1 MYQSKMFAA
10 KLRGPC
16 MDYEKSLEDLE
27 KALLELRE
35 ENKTVPIIVEGN
47 KDIAALRKLD
57 MSGEIIRFNTG
68 MSIPDFCDMIS
79 QKYNSIILLTD
90 WDRKGGYL
98 CSTIKKNLESRVTCN
113 TKYREIF
120 AKRSMIRTLE
130 GLPSWIETLRKKVRL
145 A

>member
-1 MYQSKMFAA
+1 
-10 KLRGPC
+10 

-27 KALLELRE
+27 KALFDLRE

-47 KDIAALRKLD
+47 KDIEALRKLNIT
-57 MSGEIIRFNTG
+57 GEIIRFNVG
-68 MSIPDFCDMIS
+68 LSIPDFCDMIF
-79 QKYNSIILLTD
+79 QKYKNIILLTD

-98 CSTIKKNLESRVTCN
+98 CSTIKKNLESRVGCN

-130 GLPSWIETLRKKVRL
+130 GLPSWLETLRKKIRQDKIYFQFALV
-145 A
+145 